1 MRESWLKIES
11 LENDRERQGKR
22 WESHVKINES
32 HEQIFIVVWYM
43 TKDGRV
49 MAKDEALM
57 TTPVREE

>member
-32 HEQIFIVVWYM
+32 HEQIFIVV
-43 TKDGRV
+43 
-49 MAKDEALM
+49 
-57 TTPVREE
+57 